1 MKRRILD
8 GDFLDRLDAATLLL
22 KNPMTG
28 FFGGGRKARSYG
40 NTVEFADF
48 REYFAGDDIRR
59 IDWNVYARLEKY
71 FIRLFT
77 DERQMH
83 NQVYIDCSASM
94 ACGKPE
100 KATAALRVAA
110 AFGYLSVDSMDRV
123 SYKLIKENKVVD
135 LDVKVTNKSSFYN
148 AAQALENVDF
158 EGEADMGTA
167 ILTEESPGRDDGLT
181 IIISDFF
188 IQSDSDKPLD
198 KPHDKKDVEQSKW
211 AKAIDY
217 LLYNKREVMLI
228 QVLSPDEMFPDFD
241 GRVHLMD
248 SESIDI
254 ADGKNMRLAVTKKM
268 MAAYQKALNDY
279 EEEIVEFC
287 AKRNITF
294 LSVMSDDPIEKVIFE
309 KGYEAEVIK

>member
-8 GDFLDRLDAATLLL
+8 GDFLDRLDAAALLL

-123 SYKLIKENKVVD
+123 SYKLIKGTKVVD
-135 LDVKVTNKSSFYN
+135 LGVKVTNKSSFYS
-148 AAQALENVDF
+148 AAQALEEVDF
-158 EGEADMGTA
+158 EGEVDLGTS

-181 IIISDFF
+181 ILISDFF
-188 IQSDSDKPLD
+188 TESNWK
-198 KPHDKKDVEQSKW
+198 
-211 AKAIDY
+211 KAIDF

-228 QVLSPDEMFPDFD
+228 QVLSPDEMYPDFD

-248 SESIDI
+248 SEALDI
-254 ADGKNMRLAVTKKM
+254 GDSKNMRMAITKKM

-279 EEEIVEFC
+279 EEEIVDFC